1 MSVPRTNGNG
11 PRPLGELL
19 DLGRILSQRQTRD
32 PRAAQHRGLADP
44 KGVRP
49 VSRCLSDI
57 KPESV
62 AWLFPGR
69 IALGKLCI
77 LEGHPGLGKSTLL
90 TDLAARVTTGRGL
103 PGDPNMT
110 PSGVLLLNAEEGASD
125 TIRPRLEAA
134 GANCDMVHL
143 LDAVADEDGNEHPI
157 VLGDPGDRKSI
168 GALEVMIESRG
179 IKLICVDVLMA
190 FLSSARDSYRD
201 QDIRIALRPLSE
213 LAERTG
219 CAIVA
224 VRHLRKSTGGGS
236 IIAGGGSIAIA
247 GAARSVLLVDR
258 DPADPNRRVLAV
270 VKNNLAPLA
279 SSLSFEIDGAENGSG
294 RVSWLGES
302 DQTADSLTQARA
314 VDAPREEDRSKG
326 QECAQFLLQ
335 LLAEGPLE
343 RREVLRAAKA
353 DGFPER
359 TIDRAAKALGVTK
372 RRDGFGAAMRSLW
385 ELPSVPPSQNSSA
398 TQPHMADL
406 AEMEQSGGTEEQVI
420 EEERRFERECIE
432 RENEDPPW

>member
-1 MSVPRTNGNG
+1 MSDPRTNGNG

-19 DLGRILSQRQTRD
+19 DLGRILSQRQSRD
-32 PRAAQHRGLADP
+32 PRTAQQRGLPGP
-44 KGVRP
+44 KAVRP

-77 LEGHPGLGKSTLL
+77 LEGHPGQGKSTLL

-103 PGDPNMT
+103 PGDPNMN
-110 PSGVLLLNAEEGASD
+110 PSGVLLLNAEEGAAD

-134 GANCDMVHL
+134 GANCDLVHL

-157 VLGDPGDRKSI
+157 VLGDPGDKRSI
-168 GALEVMIESRG
+168 RALEVMIESRG

-236 IIAGGGSIAIA
+236 ITAGGGSIASA

-258 DPADPNRRVLAV
+258 DPADPNRRVLAI

-279 SSLSFEIDGAENGSG
+279 PSLSFQIEGAENGSG
-294 RVSWLGES
+294 AVSWLGVS

-314 VDAPREEDRSKG
+314 LDSPRDEDRSKAD
-326 QECAQFLLQ
+326 ECADFLVQ
-335 LLAEGPLE
+335 LLADGPLK
-343 RREVLRAAKA
+343 RKEVLRAAKA
-353 DGFPER
+353 EGFPER
-359 TIDRAAKALGVTK
+359 TIDRAAKGLGVL
-372 RRDGFGAAMRSLW
+372 RRREGFGAELRSLW
-385 ELPSVPPSQNSSA
+385 ELNAIPPNRTNSA
-398 TQPHMADL
+398 TRPQMADL
-406 AEMEQSGGTEEQVI
+406 AGMEETGGTEDQI
-420 EEERRFERECIE
+420 IQDERRFERECIE